1 MGLDTLSNSLKD
13 AMKKLAGKTV
23 IDRAAVDE
31 LVRDL
36 QRALLSADVNV
47 KLVMQL
53 SQSIKSRALD
63 EDLPPGMNVRE
74 HVLRIVYQELVK
86 LVGKEAEFSLRPQ
99 KILMAGLQGSG
110 KTTTTGK
117 LCRYF
122 QRKGLKV
129 GAIGADNFRP
139 GAYAQLET
147 LCKKINVPCYG
158 DPQEKDAVK
167 ITRDGLAALKDVE
180 VVIVDTAGRHA
191 LEDDLIEEITQI
203 NDMLRPDHRWL
214 VIDAALGQAA
224 RDQAKRFHEAIGI
237 DGVIVTKMD
246 GTAKGGGAMSA
257 VSETESGIVFIGN
270 GETIEDLERFDANG
284 FISRLLG
291 MGDLKALVEKAEE
304 AIKPEDVDVNAMLRG
319 KFTLNDMYKQLE
331 AVQKM
336 GPLKQVLSML
346 PLGGMNVPSEVLDG
360 TADRMKKFRIIM
372 DSMTPQELDE
382 PSLINTSRMTRV
394 AKGSGA
400 TVDEVRE
407 LIKYYKM
414 MQKTLKGFRGNRMA
428 MNKMMKQMSKGGGDL
443 GGMGPMGPM

>member
-1 MGLDTLSNSLKD
+1 MGGLDNLSTSLKD

-23 IDRAAVDE
+23 IDRNAVDE

-36 QRALLSADVNV
+36 QRALLSSDVNV

-53 SQSIKSRALD
+53 SQSIKSRALS
-63 EDLPPGMNVRE
+63 EDMPKGTNARE
-74 HVLRIVYQELVK
+74 HVLRIVYDELVK
-86 LVGKEAEFSLRPQ
+86 LVGKKSEFELKPQ

-139 GAYAQLET
+139 GAYAQLST

-158 DPQEKDAVK
+158 DAEEKDAVK
-167 ITRDGLAALKDVE
+167 IVRDGLAALKDVE

-191 LEDDLIEEITQI
+191 LEDDLIDEIMQI
-203 NDMLRPDHRWL
+203 NAFLKPDHRWL
-214 VIDAALGQAA
+214 VIDAAIGQAA
-224 RDQAKRFHEAIGI
+224 RDQAHRFHEAIGI

-257 VSETESGIVFIGN
+257 VAETESGIVFIGN
-270 GETIEDLERFDANG
+270 GETIEDLEKFEANG

-304 AIKPEDVDVNAMLRG
+304 NINAEDVDVNAMLRG

-336 GPLKQVLSML
+336 GPLKHVMSML
-346 PLGGMNVPSEVLDG
+346 PLGNLKVSDDALDG
-360 TADRMKKFRIIM
+360 TSDKMKRFRIIM

-382 PSLINTSRMTRV
+382 PGIINTSRMIRV
-394 AKGSGA
+394 AKGSG
-400 TVDEVRE
+400 TSVEEVRD
-407 LIKYYKM
+407 LLKYHKT
-414 MQKTLKGFRGNRMA
+414 MQKMLKSFKGNRMA
-428 MNKMMKQMSKGGGDL
+428 MGKMMKQMQK
-443 GGMGPMGPM
+443 GGMGGLGPM

>member
-36 QRALLSADVNV
+36 QRALLSSDVNV
-47 KLVMQL
+47 KLVMEL
-53 SQSIKSRALD
+53 SKQIKARSLD
-63 EDLPPGMNVRE
+63 ENLPKGINARE
-74 HVLRIVYQELVK
+74 HVLRIVYQELVN
-86 LVGKEAEFSLRPQ
+86 LVGKEAEFALKPQ

-147 LCKKINVPCYG
+147 LCKKINVPSYG
-158 DPQEKDAVK
+158 DPKEKDAVK
-167 ITRDGLAALKDVE
+167 IVKDGLAALKDVD

-191 LEDDLIEEITQI
+191 LEDDLIDEITEV
-203 NDMLRPDHRWL
+203 NAYLKPDHRWL

-257 VSETESGIVFIGN
+257 VAETQSGIVFIGN
-270 GETIEDLERFDANG
+270 GETIDDLERFDANG

-304 AIKPEDVDVNAMLRG
+304 SINAEDVDVNAMLRG

-346 PLGGMNVPSEVLDG
+346 PMGNMNVPSDALEG
-360 TADRMKKFRIIM
+360 TADKMKKFRIIM
-372 DSMTPQELDE
+372 DSMTPEELDE
-382 PSLINTSRMTRV
+382 PALINTSRMMRV
-394 AKGSGA
+394 AKGSGS
-400 TVDEVRE
+400 TIEEVRD

-428 MNKMMKQMSKGGGDL
+428 MGKMMKQMQK